1 MNDLLVVIGVILFPG
16 IVATII
22 TDKIIVHMKS
32 WGSLEYALYSFI
44 LGVFAY
50 FFLQCF
56 SWLQGMLPQSWQFIS
71 SLKGPL
77 DVWNII
83 ADSKSRIDLSEV
95 VGATLLAIPLAFGT
109 AFLVNHKIFY
119 RIASRLGVSSKYG
132 DENLFSFYLN
142 AQEIDWIYARDIER
156 KLTYQGRVYSF
167 SETENDQE
175 LVLTDVTVFGYEDSD
190 EYYSVPTLYLCRTR
204 GSLVIEAIP
213 QALLERTDGEE
224 TA

>member
-1 MNDLLVVIGVILFPG
+1 M
-16 IVATII
+16 
-22 TDKIIVHMKS
+22 
-32 WGSLEYALYSFI
+32 
-44 LGVFAY
+44 
-50 FFLQCF
+50 
-56 SWLQGMLPQSWQFIS
+56 S

-109 AFLVNHKIFY
+109 AFLVNHKVFY
-119 RIASRLGVSSKYG
+119 RVATRLGVSSKYG

-175 LVLTDVTVFGYEDSD
+175 LVLTDVTDFGYEDSD

-213 QALLERTDGEE
+213 QAQFGED
-224 TA
+224 